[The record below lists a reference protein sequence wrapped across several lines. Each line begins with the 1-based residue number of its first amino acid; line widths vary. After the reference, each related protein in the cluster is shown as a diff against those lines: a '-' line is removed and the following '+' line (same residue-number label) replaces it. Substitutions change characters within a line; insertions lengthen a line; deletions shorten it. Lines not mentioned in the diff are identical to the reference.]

1 MLLLS
6 LPLLPHFLN
15 DVYIIGL
22 SRGFITWSIVDGQNT
37 ATVGITKDIMWGL
50 DLLVY
55 FLAPIAV
62 VSIYLK
68 KGLIR
73 WDVFDLRFNRVSL
86 HLLAGIL
93 LAGISLFIFFTKAI
107 HLDPHLSWFTG
118 YSYAPWFYRPEDGPL
133 RYVLFNVYIAGSA
146 CLLEEALYRSFLIN
160 GLERVGM
167 PTWKA
172 ASISLVVFS
181 LIHLSGG
188 ASFVL
193 GAFLVG
199 GVYTL
204 VYVQTRNIL
213 SLVVAHF
220 LVDLSW
226 VTGFDGVLSALISP
240 YLS

>member
-1 MLLLS
+1 MVNKNQLFRGLAPSRVLLLLG

-37 ATVGITKDIMWGL
+37 ATVGITK
-50 DLLVY
+50 
-55 FLAPIAV
+55 
-62 VSIYLK
+62 
-68 KGLIR
+68 
-73 WDVFDLRFNRVSL
+73 
-86 HLLAGIL
+86 
-93 LAGISLFIFFTKAI
+93 AI

-133 RYVLFNVYIAGSA
+133 RHVLFNVYIAGSA

-199 GVYTL
+199 GLYTL
-204 VYVQTRNIL
+204 VYVKTRNIL